1 MTISHKSQ
9 YLLVT
14 AAILTA
20 SAIQLFRGYSPLI
33 VVLGA
38 LVFLLVGNATV
49 YAAGSVERARRRKA
63 RRDYYE
69 GL

>member
-9 YLLVT
+9 YALVT

-20 SAIQLFRGYSPLI
+20 SVIQLFRGYRPF
-33 VVLGA
+33 VVILGA
-38 LVFLLVGNATV
+38 LVFLVVGNATV
-49 YAAGSVERARRRKA
+49 YVSGTAERNRRRKA
-63 RRDYYE
+63 KRDYYE